1 MFLDL
6 NGVLVKFWKEQG
18 RPDKEIKIE
27 LLERMLN
34 WYKKMGYVTLDKQEQ
49 PSEKTCK
56 NCGFY
61 ENNCPYIRGKFIPYP
76 SKVCKDYTYSV
87 IKEQEQPCDTCTN
100 DKGCVTCKDGE
111 LWEGKPEVDLE
122 KEIKTWIPAHIV
134 GGDEAPWKELK
145 GVVIQWSEVVARY
158 FYILGLKNN
167 IPVTQITL
175 DELAK
180 EGEPVNKDLEE
191 AAEKFV
197 YDWAGLSPTER
208 RIAKRAYLAGAEWQ
222 KEQMMKDA
230 WEREVKIDSGG
241 YPYID
246 ITAELYD
253 YEHDVPLAK
262 RGELVKIIIV
272 KED

>member
-1 MFLDL
+1 MAKYIDAALLKAMMQLEYNKNKALFKKTGEKYVEGIIDGLDI
-6 NGVLVKFWKEQG
+6 VEQ
-18 RPDKEIKIE
+18 
-27 LLERMLN
+27 
-34 WYKKMGYVTLDKQEQ
+34 
-49 PSEKTCK
+49 
-56 NCGFY
+56 
-61 ENNCPYIRGKFIPYP
+61 FIA
-76 SKVCKDYTYSV
+76 SLQ
-87 IKEQEQPCDTCTN
+87 QEQPCDTCTN

-134 GGDEAPWKELK
+134 GGDETPWKELK
-145 GVVIQWSEVVARY
+145 DVVIQWAEVVARH

-175 DELAK
+175 EELAK
-180 EGEPVNKDLEE
+180 EGEPVSKDLEE
-191 AAEKFV
+191 EIKRYGKEEMPV
-197 YDWAGLSPTER
+197 VLESDLND
-208 RIAKRAYLAGAEWQ
+208 IARHFANWQ
-222 KEQMMKDA
+222 KEQMIRDCSVQASYEAEIEKAEERGYNLCKQQMLKDA

-262 RGELVKIIIV
+262 EGELVKIVIV

>member
-1 MFLDL
+1 MAKKYIDAELL
-6 NGVLVKFWKEQG
+6 K
-18 RPDKEIKIE
+18 KEINKHYDDYRAKFHQNGERYYLGLIDGIE
-27 LLERMLN
+27 MTKRIIDSL
-34 WYKKMGYVTLDKQEQ
+34 Q
-49 PSEKTCK
+49 
-56 NCGFY
+56 
-61 ENNCPYIRGKFIPYP
+61 
-76 SKVCKDYTYSV
+76 
-87 IKEQEQPCDTCTN
+87 QEQPCDTCTN

-145 GVVIQWSEVVARY
+145 DVVIQWAEVVARH

-180 EGEPVNKDLEE
+180 EGEPVSKGLEE

-208 RIAKRAYLAGAEWQ
+208 RIAERAYLAGAEWQ
-222 KEQMMKDA
+222 KSQMLKDA
-230 WEREVKIDSGG
+230 VEGYVNYYEDGGGKLMAEAQVGCPYHIGDKVKI
-241 YPYID
+241 
-246 ITAELYD
+246 
-253 YEHDVPLAK
+253 V
-262 RGELVKIIIV
+262 IV
-272 KED
+272 KEDKEGYKDKDWGILQDMSIGEEEN

>member
-1 MFLDL
+1 MAKKYIDA
-6 NGVLVKFWKEQG
+6 
-18 RPDKEIKIE
+18 E
-27 LLERMLN
+27 LLLKEVESRMGDCDAN
-34 WYKKMGYVTLDKQEQ
+34 
-49 PSEKTCK
+49 SK
-56 NCGFY
+56 NPNQLLWA
-61 ENNCPYIRGKFIPYP
+61 ELAALIPFID
-76 SKVCKDYTYSV
+76 SLQ
-87 IKEQEQPCDTCTN
+87 QEQPCDTCTN

-145 GVVIQWSEVVARY
+145 GVVIQWSEVVARH

-180 EGEPVNKDLEE
+180 EGEPVSKGLEE

-222 KEQMMKDA
+222 KQQMLKDA

-241 YPYID
+241 YPYIN

-262 RGELVKIIIV
+262 EGELVKIIIV
-272 KED
+272 PDKEEQK